1 MYFSKFISIL
11 VTLDLL
17 IPLTIRY
24 RRSINIPLRVTSK
37 SNPKFSSP
45 ILLLM
50 ALLHLPLKF
59 LSALKSQVVWFM
71 ATAFNKHI
79 YFTFRGLRQ
88 WHAKWQHLKKIKLFF
103 LHRMCKWNKVDHSK
117 TSANFCTPCAMCWF
131 DYMSV
136 VLIMLFWHARNCQ
149 LVNLSFFYL
158 SYWSVATCSSR
169 Q

>member
-17 IPLTIRY
+17 ILLTIRY

-37 SNPKFSSP
+37 SNPKNFP
-45 ILLLM
+45 HLFYF
-50 ALLHLPLKF
+50 LHLPLKF

-103 LHRMCKWNKVDHSK
+103 YIECVNGIRLIIPKLALIFVRRARCVD
-117 TSANFCTPCAMCWF
+117 
-131 DYMSV
+131 
-136 VLIMLFWHARNCQ
+136 LIACLLFWLCCFGTWGTANMSTR
-149 LVNLSFFYL
+149 LFSK
-158 SYWSVATCSSR
+158 ATGL
-169 Q
+169 

>member
-24 RRSINIPLRVTSK
+24 MSSINIPLRVTLK

-71 ATAFNKHI
+71 AMAFNKHI

-88 WHAKWQHLKKIKLFF
+88 WHTKWQHLKKIKLFF
-103 LHRMCKWNKVDHSK
+103 YIECVNGIR
-117 TSANFCTPCAMCWF
+117 
-131 DYMSV
+131 
-136 VLIMLFWHARNCQ
+136 LIIPKLALIFVRRARCVGLITCLLFWLCCFGTWGTANMPTR
-149 LVNLSFFYL
+149 LFSK
-158 SYWSVATCSSR
+158 ATGL
-169 Q
+169 